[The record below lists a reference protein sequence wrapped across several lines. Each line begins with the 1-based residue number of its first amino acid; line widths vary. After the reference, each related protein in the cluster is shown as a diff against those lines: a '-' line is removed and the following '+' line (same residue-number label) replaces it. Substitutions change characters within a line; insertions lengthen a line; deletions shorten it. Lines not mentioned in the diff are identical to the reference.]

1 MRVKLDPSCFKSNK
15 LIFTHKA
22 LINIYLVYEINL
34 WPFKWSSDFMLG
46 NFLLRA
52 VKLTKNFDLDQYKYS
67 SCGIGFDVNE
77 TFRLCNGN
85 GFGKNVIISGADM
98 SSSVHIDNKKTIFW
112 FLVKFQH
119 KG

>member
-1 MRVKLDPSCFKSNK
+1 M
-15 LIFTHKA
+15 
-22 LINIYLVYEINL
+22 YEINL

-77 TFRLCNGN
+77 TFRLCNSN
-85 GFGKNVIISGADM
+85 GFGKNGIISGADM
-98 SSSVHIDNKKTIFW
+98 SSSVHIDNKKTIF
-112 FLVKFQH
+112 
-119 KG
+119 